1 MNKDFVP
8 LSSLLEQ
15 MKKTSFEE
23 VSSDAVNNPV
33 DGMSQVADENQG
45 ALPSQTPDQKKPAPV
60 SSKEPEKKCNEP
72 KILLDR
78 EGDNIRRI
86 RVLCSC
92 GQSIVLDCNYSVEV

>member
-23 VSSDAVNNPV
+23 VSSDAVNSPV

-45 ALPSQTPDQKKPAPV
+45 SLPNQTPDQKKPAPISPV
-60 SSKEPEKKCNEP
+60 EPEKKCNEP
-72 KILLDR
+72 KFYLIAKAIKYV
-78 EGDNIRRI
+78 EYA
-86 RVLCSC
+86 SC
-92 GQSIVLDCNYSVEV
+92 VPAARALF